1 MEKNNRRRIVLI
13 NKQFQFRLIMKF
25 IILNAVIMLVFGGL
39 MFLFLN
45 SELEANL
52 QSAHV
57 TFSNL
62 KDMLFPILLTL
73 SLINIIISS
82 VVIAGFVLFASHK
95 LAGPIYRF
103 TQSLEEMS
111 NKNFSPFPEIREGDQ
126 FIVFSRTMKKM
137 HDNVSRDLKEIQNLT
152 EKIKS
157 AAESG
162 NIEEVKNAANSL
174 DGMVRQYKHI

>member
-1 MEKNNRRRIVLI
+1 
-13 NKQFQFRLIMKF
+13 
-25 IILNAVIMLVFGGL
+25 
-39 MFLFLN
+39 
-45 SELEANL
+45 
-52 QSAHV
+52 
-57 TFSNL
+57 
-62 KDMLFPILLTL
+62 MLFPILLTL

-137 HDNVSRDLKEIQNLT
+137 HDTISNDLNFNMMVLTNLILISV
-152 EKIKS
+152 EPGCLNRS
-157 AAESG
+157 AS
-162 NIEEVKNAANSL
+162 
-174 DGMVRQYKHI
+174 Y